1 MTDVFSKSKRSEV
14 MARIRS
20 RGNRATELAFAKLLR
35 AQGFT
40 GWRRH
45 LAIKL
50 QSDPGAKRKSGQVR
64 PDFVFKDRR
73 VAVFIDGCFWHG
85 CPLHCTSPDANR
97 DFWGKKLKVNRTRD
111 RLVNRLL
118 RRQRW
123 TVLRLWEHQLTR
135 DRWVSAKVRDYLL
148 SDDGPP
154 K

>member
-20 RGNRATELAFAKLLR
+20 RGNKGTELAFAKLLR
-35 AQGFT
+35 TQGIT

-45 LAIKL
+45 LVIKL
-50 QSDPGAKRKSGQVR
+50 PSDGGAAGKSRQVK

-97 DFWGKKLKVNRTRD
+97 EFWGKKLKANQTRD

-123 TVLRLWEHQLTR
+123 TVLRLWEHQLAQR
-135 DRWVSAKVRDYLL
+135 DWVIAKVKNCLL
-148 SDDGPP
+148 SDAGLA

>member
-123 TVLRLWEHQLTR
+123 TVLRLWEHQLSR
-135 DRWVSAKVRDYLL
+135 KDWVIAKVRDSLF

>member
-20 RGNRATELAFAKLLR
+20 RGNKATELAFAKLLR
-35 AQGFT
+35 AQGIT

-50 QSDPGAKRKSGQVR
+50 PSDRGSKGKSGQVR
-64 PDFVFKDRR
+64 PDFVFKDHR

-85 CPLHCTSPDANR
+85 CPLHCTSPNANR

-123 TVLRLWEHQLTR
+123 TVLRIWEHQLTR
-135 DRWVSAKVRDYLL
+135 HHWVTTKVRYCLL

>member
-20 RGNRATELAFAKLLR
+20 RGNKATELAFAKLLR
-35 AQGFT
+35 AQGIT

-50 QSDPGAKRKSGQVR
+50 QGDRGAKRKSGQVK

-85 CPLHCTSPDANR
+85 CPLHCTSPTSNR

-111 RLVNRLL
+111 RLVTRLL
-118 RRQRW
+118 RKQRW

-135 DRWVSAKVRDYLL
+135 HRWVSAKVREYLL
-148 SDDGPP
+148 SDDGLP

>member
-1 MTDVFSKSKRSEV
+1 MSDVFSKSKRSEV

-20 RGNRATELAFAKLLR
+20 RGNKATELAFAKLLR
-35 AQGFT
+35 AQRIT

-50 QSDPGAKRKSGQVR
+50 PSAGGPEGKSRQVR

-85 CPLHCTSPDANR
+85 CPLHCTSPSANR
-97 DFWGKKLKVNRTRD
+97 EFWVKKLKDNRTRD
-111 RLVNRLL
+111 RFVNRLL

-123 TVLRLWEHQLTR
+123 TVLRLWEHQLAQR
-135 DRWVSAKVRDYLL
+135 DWVIAKILDYLS
-148 SDDGPP
+148 SDDGLA

>member
-20 RGNRATELAFAKLLR
+20 RGNKATELAFAKLLR
-35 AQGFT
+35 TQGIT

-50 QSDPGAKRKSGQVR
+50 PSDRGPNRKSRQVR

-85 CPLHCTSPDANR
+85 CPLHCTSPNANR
-97 DFWGKKLKVNRTRD
+97 EFWERKLKVNRTRD

-123 TVLRLWEHQLTR
+123 TVLRLWEHQLAQHH
-135 DRWVSAKVRDYLL
+135 WVIAKVRDYLS
-148 SDDGPP
+148 SDDGLA